1 MFNANEMTKKSV
13 INRLRYQIIQF
24 FIDVIIAK
32 DEIKNFT
39 RSSFVQQEDGINM
52 RMGGLQSIS
61 LNWV

>member
-61 LNWV
+61 LN